1 MADFQ
6 VAFNFDT
13 RTATV
18 QVDGAIAPGGS
29 EIIGKFSHGPTDEE
43 FGYHADLSHV
53 LYQHVRD
60 ILYKVSNVDGS
71 VATSDL
77 QWPDNITDM
86 AKVTIIDE
94 TYVRSTGV
102 EFGATSYDIS
112 LATGAFHPVFTV
124 SPAGATKKDVKLV
137 SADSLIA
144 EVDKTGAIV
153 PKKIGTT
160 TVEITVLDSGMTDSV
175 TINVT
180 A

>member
-1 MADFQ
+1 MAKFQ

-18 QVDGAIAPGGS
+18 QVDGAVAPGGS
-29 EIIGKFSHGPTDEE
+29 KIIGKFSHGPTDEE
-43 FGYHADLSHV
+43 FGYHAEMSHV

-60 ILYKVSNVDGS
+60 LLYKVSSVNGDVDNVN
-71 VATSDL
+71 VT
-77 QWPDNITDM
+77 WPDNITDM
-86 AKVTIIDE
+86 ASVTIANT
-94 TYVRSTGV
+94 TYMRSTGV

>member
-1 MADFQ
+1 MAEFQ
-6 VAFNFDT
+6 VAFDFDT
-13 RTATV
+13 LTATV
-18 QVDGAIAPGGS
+18 QPEGEDAPAGATVVGT
-29 EIIGKFSHGPTDEE
+29 FNHGADEDDI
-43 FGYHADLSHV
+43 HAEMSHV

-71 VATSDL
+71 VATNDL